1 MHEFQQIAGLPEFL
15 ASPEKKRRHAR
26 CYVHAGRPVTQ
37 LVLKLFLQNLREHF
51 AQPLNPMVTHRIVTA
66 QSLYCNRRKESRF
79 VAHKPAFLQNDFR
92 KGSRLSVAD
101 APKRLARLWNERLTR
116 FPRGRGLTAGML
128 IISSAA
134 LGGIAVALWNRK
146 TLAAFHELEH
156 QPPAPTDA
164 SDPEDEIDIEF

>member
-79 VAHKPAFLQNDFR
+79 VAHKPAFLQNDFGKEVDCPLPMR
-92 KGSRLSVAD
+92 QNDWLACGMNDLHVSHAD
-101 APKRLARLWNERLTR
+101 AA
-116 FPRGRGLTAGML
+116 
-128 IISSAA
+128 
-134 LGGIAVALWNRK
+134 
-146 TLAAFHELEH
+146 
-156 QPPAPTDA
+156 
-164 SDPEDEIDIEF
+164 